1 MFDYIQSVLYIL
13 LPSMSRLGSLLKV
26 NLGRNK
32 LDFIPDRWAHYSS
45 SFEKFYDFSFEV
57 LIQFMLH
64 QLPINSDERF
74 YSIKDNVNSHLLAY
88 FLLIYTFGKGL

>member
-1 MFDYIQSVLYIL
+1 MVDFIHIYIL

-32 LDFIPDRWAHYSS
+32 LDVIPDRLAHYSS
-45 SFEKFYDFSFEV
+45 GFEKFYDFSFEV
-57 LIQFMLH
+57 WIQFMLH
-64 QLPINSDERF
+64 QLPINSDEQF